1 MVSANDICA
10 SIDIGTN
17 KIVVLIAEKE
27 DDVVKVIGRAIGA
40 SAGVKKGS
48 ITNINQAAEA
58 IQKTALEAVNSCKTN
73 FKQANVNIS
82 DVHLTVTNRETIIE
96 VPDDA
101 VSKNDLE
108 TVIKNAKA
116 IPTST
121 NKEVLCSMPRRFMV
135 SEGSSMVAVENPLGE
150 SAKQLGVEIHI
161 MTVSKQSMNNVH
173 NSLKPS
179 DLTVD
184 ELVWSSIA
192 SAESCLTQAQK
203 DDGVCV
209 IDIGAGVTNMSIF
222 TDGVVSHSA
231 VFAIAGDEITQRI
244 AYAFDTSFET
254 AQQLKEDYGMAQ
266 LRPAEK
272 DSLIQFKQANN
283 QADCY
288 LSRHSLIQIIEQV
301 FLELCV
307 QIKQELKNTGLYN
320 SLGSGFVLAGGC
332 ALTQGCDR
340 LFLKQLNK
348 RTRLSQI
355 DTSRIKGN
363 ELLISNPTYACALGL
378 LLYQPDRSY
387 LESSQFAKETT
398 FVGKIKS
405 SIFKF

>member
-17 KIVVLIAEKE
+17 KIAVLIAEKE
-27 DDVVKVIGRAIGA
+27 DDVVKVIGHAIGD

-48 ITNINQAAEA
+48 IANINQAAEA
-58 IQKTALEAVNSCKTN
+58 IQNTVLEAVNNCNTN

-82 DVHLTVTNRETIIE
+82 DVHLTVTNREATI
-96 VPDDA
+96 A
-101 VSKNDLE
+101 VSDDTVSKDDLE
-108 TVIKNAKA
+108 TVIKNAKS

-121 NKEVLCSMPRRFMV
+121 NKEVLCSMPRSFMV

-150 SAKQLGVEIHI
+150 SAKQLGVEMHI

-192 SAESCLTQAQK
+192 SAESCLTQTQK
-203 DDGVCV
+203 DSGVCL
-209 IDIGAGVTNMSIF
+209 IDIGAGVTNISIF

-254 AQQLKEDYGMAQ
+254 AQKLKQDYGMAQ
-266 LRPAEK
+266 LSSAEK
-272 DSLIQFKQANN
+272 DSLIKFKQSNR
-283 QADCY
+283 QEDCY
-288 LSRHSLIQIIEQV
+288 LSRHSLIQIINQAFV
-301 FLELCV
+301 ELCS
-307 QIKQELKNTGLYN
+307 QIKQELKNTKLYN
-320 SLGSGFVLAGGC
+320 SLGAGFVLAGGG

-340 LFLKQLNK
+340 LFLKELKK
-348 RTRLSQI
+348 RTSVSQI

-363 ELLISNPTYACALGL
+363 DLLISNPSYTSALGL
-378 LLYQPDRSY
+378 LLYQSDRSY
-387 LESSQFAKETT
+387 LESSQLDKKTT
-398 FVGKIKS
+398 FVGKIKG